1 MDDLKKHEINFYS
14 LNNFIGFTFLYPI
27 ILYNLGF
34 ILLSAIES
42 ELCFLMAGDPVYGSI
57 TYGSIE

>member
-14 LNNFIGFTFLYPI
+14 LNYFIGFTFLYPI

-34 ILLSAIES
+34 ILLSAIKGKPLFDGGLS
-42 ELCFLMAGDPVYGSI
+42 CIWINNLWI
-57 TYGSIE
+57 N